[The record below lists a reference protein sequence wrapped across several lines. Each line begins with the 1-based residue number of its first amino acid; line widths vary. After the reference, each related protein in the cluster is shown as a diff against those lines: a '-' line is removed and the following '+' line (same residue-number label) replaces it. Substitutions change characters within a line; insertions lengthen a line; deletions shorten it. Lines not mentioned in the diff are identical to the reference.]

1 MTNQLR
7 SLLQPLD
14 TTGAVKHDMVCAMG
28 ALRRGAEAL
37 LPQFSVFV
45 SEPIAEWLEVGLT
58 HQAGDARR
66 QHQSAAAEHEQQLEW
81 YPRKK
86 VHFTK
91 LKLLGH
97 NPAEV
102 MCEEMRQTSYR
113 INRQPYFEKICE
125 VVRGPAHSRRRALN
139 TDAPLSVADQV
150 DVLIEQSC
158 DENIIG
164 RVFVGW
170 GPFC

>member
-14 TTGAVKHDMVCAMG
+14 TTGAVKHDMISAMG

-37 LPQFSVFV
+37 LPQFAVFV

-58 HQAGDARR
+58 YKAGDARR
-66 QHQSAAAEHEQQLEW
+66 QQHSVAADQTQHEW

-97 NPAEV
+97 NPAAV
-102 MCEEMRQTSYR
+102 MCDEMRETSYR
-113 INRQPYFEKICE
+113 INRQPYFAQICE
-125 VVRGPAHSRRRALN
+125 VIRGPSNSRRRALD
-139 TDAPLSVADQV
+139 TGAPLSVADQV

-158 DENIIG
+158 DANILG